1 MPRAGKFPPEGPP
14 GELGVGEGGF
24 WKPDPQELLPLVRVL
39 LRAGVRCALGGSG
52 LLLSLGLVDRVGDWD
67 LTTDAPLERV
77 EAALQ
82 GWQAA
87 RVAGGRP
94 PHASNYVLRVALPG
108 TAAR

>member
-1 MPRAGKFPPEGPP
+1 M
-14 GELGVGEGGF
+14 
-24 WKPDPQELLPLVRVL
+24 RVL